1 MLSRMAA
8 TFRGFA
14 FLNQP
19 GLPGRGA
26 ALRSLART
34 VRASTLVVTPPGLAL
49 AVVDGWMWA
58 RNRTGEAAAKE
69 SGCRAE
75 GHEFV
80 ADLAEQ
86 TPATR
91 LVYATDREGD

>member
-19 GLPGRGA
+19 GLPGREA

-49 AVVDGWMWA
+49 AW
-58 RNRTGEAAAKE
+58 
-69 SGCRAE
+69 
-75 GHEFV
+75 
-80 ADLAEQ
+80 
-86 TPATR
+86 
-91 LVYATDREGD
+91 